1 MRAVLEC
8 MRASWAQRW
17 PGRTKIAPAL
27 AALIVNAVIGYALI
41 VGLRGGPSSRT
52 LTDDA
57 PMAPFDIKPLLERKV
72 EPSQPVKQSAAKVG
86 GGSELPPTIPRK
98 QEVAQSPI
106 MAPAPIVTSPAP
118 PFPAEMPPAA
128 IAGDAES
135 GGGRGTGSGGGD
147 GSETGA
153 GSGTG
158 DGGAFSQA
166 KQTGGRFRNSDF
178 PDWLRGAGRLKI
190 GVRYAI
196 GPSGHVDRCEIIE
209 KSGYAEVDA
218 MTCRIIMERYRFR
231 PARDPD
237 GYAVTEVREEDYR
250 WRVR

>member
-1 MRAVLEC
+1 MRPN
-8 MRASWAQRW
+8 WAQRW
-17 PGRTKIAPAL
+17 PGRAKIAPAI
-27 AALIVNAVIGYALI
+27 AALTVNAIIGYVL
-41 VGLRGGPSSRT
+41 VMGLRGGQPSRA
-52 LTDDA
+52 LTDDRRLA
-57 PMAPFDIKPLLERKV
+57 LFDIKPLIERKV
-72 EPSQPVKQSAAKVG
+72 EPVESVKRSTAIAGG
-86 GGSELPPTIPRK
+86 GGSEFSPNLSQKK
-98 QEVAQSPI
+98 QVAQIPVT
-106 MAPAPIVTSPAP
+106 APAPIIILPAP
-118 PFPAEMPPAA
+118 SFPVATLPAT

-135 GGGRGTGSGGGD
+135 GGGSGAGSGGGE
-147 GSETGA
+147 GSGTGA
-153 GSGTG
+153 GSGAG
-158 DGGAFSQA
+158 DGGSFLRA

-178 PDWLRGAGRLKI
+178 PDRLRGAGRLKI